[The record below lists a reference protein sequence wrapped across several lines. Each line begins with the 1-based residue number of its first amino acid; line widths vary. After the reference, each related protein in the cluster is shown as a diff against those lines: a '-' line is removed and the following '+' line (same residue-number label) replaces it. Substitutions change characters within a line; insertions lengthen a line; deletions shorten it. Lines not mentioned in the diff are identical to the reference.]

1 MVTIRYYVP
10 VILIGLTQMIHSLPI
25 AFAINKTDFFVE
37 LTSPIGRTIQL
48 RKNSSIRI
56 TLDDIVEAKIYNTAS
71 FTGEPVATS
80 RFIVDGTTL
89 KQETQWPG
97 RDKEEKK
104 TELIN
109 DSYMLIITKSGDFNL
124 QQASEDVFS
133 NEIG

>member
-1 MVTIRYYVP
+1 MVTIRYYVV

-25 AFAINKTDFFVE
+25 TFAINKTDFFVE

-97 RDKEEKK
+97 KDKEEKK

-109 DSYMLIITKSGDFNL
+109 DAYMLIITKSGDFNL